1 MKRKTWV
8 ILILIFIFGYF
19 LRVVFLRQNV
29 LTFGYDQAR
38 DAVNA
43 LEIVHGHI
51 KIFGPP
57 ASQPGL
63 FHGVFYY
70 YVLAPFYLLGRGSP
84 IIAAYGVAFLSTLT
98 VFIVYCL
105 TYLMTKKVKP
115 ALIAALLFAISFEAT
130 QYATWLSNPTIGIIT
145 VPFMYLGLWGWIH
158 KKKWGVIAAA
168 LGLGLSIQSEIFLA
182 YHIVPLIIWLF
193 VARKNVTRKQ
203 IFTFLGILFLTLFS
217 MILAQFKFGIVPTL
231 NGVRELAQGQTV
243 NLAYEKSL
251 GDYLILYL
259 NQVGRIFSFNSY
271 PGNVGWGGGFVIGL
285 IGYSFLTLRK
295 TSKNIDPRVF
305 VSTWLLS
312 HLTVVTVGG
321 TSTPFL
327 MVGIGPAVSILIALY
342 LGIWWEKRYSILVFA
357 VLIVLIFGN
366 ISMIFGQNKSG
377 SALFSIQKDMV
388 LSKELQAI
396 DFTYNESKGKQFSV
410 NSLTSPLWVNI
421 VWSYLYRW
429 YGQNKYGYVP
439 TWRGRGQ
446 EGQVISLEQNGK
458 WSLGFL
464 IIEPQDGIPPQYLPL
479 TIGEEDS
486 YSRLTNETYF
496 GAIRVQE
503 RLKNVK

>member
-1 MKRKTWV
+1 MKKTWV
-8 ILILIFIFGYF
+8 LLILIFVFGYF

-70 YVLAPFYLLGRGSP
+70 YVLAPFYLLGKGSP
-84 IIAAYGVAFLSTLT
+84 IVAAYGVAFLSTLT
-98 VFIVYCL
+98 LFVVYAL
-105 TYLMTKKVKP
+105 TYLMTKKTKT
-115 ALIAALLFAISFEAT
+115 ALIAALLFAVSFEAT

-145 VPFMYLGLWGWIH
+145 VPLMYLGLWGWIR
-158 KKKWGVIAAA
+158 KKRWGVVAAA

-182 YHIVPLIIWLF
+182 YHFVPLVLWLF

-203 IFTFLGILFLTLFS
+203 IVIFGGILFVTLFS
-217 MILAQFKFGIVPTL
+217 MILAQFKFGIVPTI
-231 NGVRELAQGQTV
+231 NGIKDLAQGQSG

-259 NQVGRIFSFNSY
+259 NQIGRIFSFNSY

-285 IGYSFLTLRK
+285 IAYSFLSLRK

-342 LGIWWEKRYSILVFA
+342 FGIWLERKYTILVFA
-357 VLIVLIFGN
+357 ALVILLFGN
-366 ISMIFGQNKSG
+366 ISMIFNQNKNAST
-377 SALFSIQKDMV
+377 LFSIQKDMV
-388 LSKELQAI
+388 LNKQLQAI
-396 DFTYNESKGKQFSV
+396 DFTYSEAKGKPFSV

-429 YGQNKYGYVP
+429 HGINTYGYAP
-439 TWRGRGQ
+439 TWHGHGQ
-446 EGQVISLEQNGK
+446 EGQVISLEASSK
-458 WSLGFL
+458 WNQGFL

-486 YSRLTNETYF
+486 YSKLTNEKYF

-503 RLKNVK
+503 RVKNVK

>member
-1 MKRKTWV
+1 MKKTWV
-8 ILILIFIFGYF
+8 FLILIFVFGYF
-19 LRVVFLRQNV
+19 LRVMFLRQNV

-70 YVLAPFYLLGRGSP
+70 YVLAPFYLLGKGSP

-98 VFIVYCL
+98 LFVVYGL
-105 TYLMTKKVKP
+105 TYLMTKKTKP
-115 ALIAALLFAISFEAT
+115 ALIAALLFAVSFEAT

-145 VPFMYLGLWGWIH
+145 VPLMYLGLWAWIH
-158 KKKWGVIAAA
+158 KKGCGVAVAA

-182 YHIVPLIIWLF
+182 YHFVPLILWLF
-193 VARKNVTRKQ
+193 VARKNITRKQ
-203 IFTFLGILFLTLFS
+203 IFVFGGILFATLFS

-231 NGVRELAQGQTV
+231 NGIKDLAQGQGG

-259 NQVGRIFSFNSY
+259 NQIGRIFSFNSY

-285 IGYSFLTLRK
+285 IAYSLLTLRK
-295 TSKNIDPRVF
+295 TSKNVDPRVF

-342 LGIWWEKRYSILVFA
+342 FGIWLEKKYSILVFIA
-357 VLIVLIFGN
+357 LVILLFGN
-366 ISMIFGQNKSG
+366 ISMIFNQNKSG
-377 SALFSIQKDMV
+377 STLFSIQKDMV
-388 LSKELQAI
+388 LNKQLQAI
-396 DFTYNESKGKQFSV
+396 DFTYSEAKGKPFSV

-421 VWSYLYRW
+421 VWSYLYKW
-429 YGQNKYGYVP
+429 YGMNTYRYVP
-439 TWRGRGQ
+439 TWHGRGQ
-446 EGQVISLEQNGK
+446 EGQVISLEASSK
-458 WSLGFL
+458 WNLGFL

-486 YSRLTNETYF
+486 YSRLTNEKYF

-503 RLKNVK
+503 RVKNVK